1 MILRG
6 HKFIGNVYAIQ
17 KGEFLMTGEAISGL
31 N

>member
-6 HKFIGNVYAIQ
+6 HKFIGSVYDIQ
-17 KGEFLMTGEAISGL
+17 KREFLMTGEAISIL

>member
-1 MILRG
+1 MIWRG
-6 HKFIGNVYAIQ
+6 YKFIGNVYAIQ